1 MNLSLTREELLKPLQ
16 AVIGVVE
23 KRQTLPILSN
33 VHIAIKEHE
42 QELAIT
48 ASDLEVEVQARET
61 LKQQTSDLTGSAT
74 KVITVPGRKLMDI
87 CRSLPED
94 SNIHLSLDQDKLII
108 RCGRSRFSLTTLP
121 ATDFPLLK
129 ESESATEFAID
140 QKSLRYLASRTHFA
154 MAQQDVRYYLNGML
168 LEINDGNIKTVAT
181 DGHRL
186 ALNAVPSSIINN
198 AFLQVILPRKGV
210 SELLRLIDDNAD
222 EITVQISNNYA
233 RLIGKNFTFT
243 SKLIDGRFPDYE
255 KVLPRGGDKV
265 VIVDREYFKQALSR
279 ASILS
284 NEKFRGVRLQ
294 LKPGML
300 KIFANNPEQEEAEE
314 EISIDYNG
322 SELEIGFNVSYLL
335 DVLNNLHSSQA
346 KMTFGDSKSSLLIE
360 EYEEGSDAGES
371 SSLFVVM
378 PMML

>member
-1 MNLSLTREELLKPLQ
+1 MNLSLSREFLLEPLQ

-33 VHIAIKEHE
+33 VHIAIKN
-42 QELAIT
+42 QEIELT
-48 ASDLEVEVQARET
+48 ASDLEVELRAR
-61 LKQQTSDLTGSAT
+61 KQFDAQSLTELEP
-74 KVITVPGRKLMDI
+74 KNITVPGRKLMDI
-87 CRSLPED
+87 CRSLPEG
-94 SNIHLSLDQDKLII
+94 SNIQLSLDQDKLTI

-121 ATDFPLLK
+121 ASDFPLLK
-129 ESESATEFAID
+129 ESESATEFSIN
-140 QKSLRYLASRTHFA
+140 QKSLIYLASRTHFA

-168 LEINDGNIKTVAT
+168 LEINDGNVKTVAT

-198 AFLQVILPRKGV
+198 AFLQVILPRKAV
-210 SELLRLIDDNAD
+210 SELMRLIDENEE

-233 RLIGKNFTFT
+233 RITGHNFTFT
-243 SKLIDGRFPDYE
+243 SKLVDGRFPDYE
-255 KVLPRGGDKV
+255 KVLPRGGDKI
-265 VIVDREYFKQALSR
+265 VIVNREHFKQALSR

-284 NEKFRGVRLQ
+284 NEKFRGIRLQ
-294 LKPGML
+294 LKAGLL

-314 EISIDYNG
+314 EMSINYNG

-335 DVLNNLHSSQA
+335 DVLNNINSSSVR
-346 KMTFGDSKSSLLIE
+346 MTFGDSKSSVLME
-360 EYEEGSDAGES
+360 EYEEGDNNGGES